1 MYPTYMPQYQYQQR
15 QEYIPMQQPVQQ
27 PQQAQ
32 QQVGVYAVRPV
43 ASKAEVDTF
52 QISFDGTP
60 YFFYNTA
67 SGDLYVK
74 AFDAKTGTAPVS
86 TYKKEIEAPAPEY
99 ATMDSVVEMRQT
111 INRLAEEIEKIKKPG
126 KAVKQDAES

>member
-15 QEYIPMQQPVQQ
+15 QEYMPMQQPVQQ

-32 QQVGVYAVRPV
+32 QAGVYAVRPV
-43 ASKAEVDTF
+43 ASKAEVETA

-60 YFFYNTA
+60 HFFYNTA

-74 AFDAKTGTAPVS
+74 AFNATNGTAPIA
-86 TYKKEIEAPAPEY
+86 TYKREAEAPAPEY
-99 ATMDSVVEMRQT
+99 ATMDSVMEMRQT
-111 INRLAEEIEKIKKPG
+111 INRLAEEIDRLKKPG